1 MVSVGRHCRSTF
13 VETTIRIIY
22 NYILAFYMLQISTQR
37 SGGGP
42 LNGNQRT
49 TRRRNRL
56 TNVALFVVLI
66 ILILLCLC
74 VGKYAISPGE
84 CMKIL
89 FGRLFHAAQS
99 WDAMDENLLMGVRF
113 PRTMAT
119 VIVGAALALSGVVY
133 QGIFKNPLVSPDFL
147 GVSSGACVGA
157 AIAILLSLSAGLVQV
172 FAFFG
177 GILAVTLTLLIPK
190 LLRSDSNIML
200 VLAGII
206 VGGAMSSILGFIKY
220 IADPETQLA
229 AITYWQL
236 GSFAYVDNKAVL
248 SVLPLSIAA
257 AVILLMMAWWINILS
272 LGEQEAQSLG
282 ANVSLL
288 RGVCIVCSTILTAGA
303 VCISGTIGWV
313 GLVIPHFGRMM
324 VGSDNRTLLPACCF
338 IGGIFMLLVDTVT
351 RIIGPAEM
359 PVSILTGI
367 IGAPFFAWLLYRQRM
382 HLR

>member
-1 MVSVGRHCRSTF
+1 MLPEKQMRRKWPVSAGLFAVLLLLM
-13 VETTIRIIY
+13 
-22 NYILAFYMLQISTQR
+22 LA
-37 SGGGP
+37 
-42 LNGNQRT
+42 
-49 TRRRNRL
+49 
-56 TNVALFVVLI
+56 
-66 ILILLCLC
+66 CLC
-74 VGKYAISPGE
+74 VGKYTIPPGE
-84 CMKIL
+84 CLHIL
-89 FGRLFHAAQS
+89 FGRLFGAPQT
-99 WDAMDENLLMGVRF
+99 WDLMDEKMLLGIRF
-113 PRTMAT
+113 PRTAAT
-119 VIVGAALALSGVVY
+119 VVVGAALALSGAVY

-147 GVSSGACVGA
+147 GVSAGACVGA
-157 AIAILLSLSAGLVQV
+157 AIAILLSMTSVAVQV

-177 GILAVTLTLLIPK
+177 GIAAVSLTVLIPG

-206 VGGAMSSILGFIKY
+206 VSGMMTSVLGFIKY

-236 GSFAYVDNKAVL
+236 GSFAYVDGKTIL
-248 SVLPLSIAA
+248 SVLPLSVAAA
-257 AVILLMMAWWINILS
+257 AVLIGLAWWINVLS

-288 RGVCIVCSTILTAGA
+288 RGVCIVCSTVLTAGA
-303 VCISGTIGWV
+303 VCVCGTIGWV
-313 GLVIPHFGRMM
+313 GLVIPHFGRML
-324 VGSDNRTLLPACCF
+324 VGSDNRRLLPAASL

-382 HLR
+382 NLR